1 MNKSKNDIAWESIFS
16 KYNLL
21 DKIQLDGSVEITAS
35 KINEFREARLMTKFD
50 HKSQLPL
57 LFAENNLSILPVSR
71 GSYVIGT
78 FDAFSNLTT
87 QNELEVIKISFPSF
101 LESINYRD
109 ITSEAIAIN
118 CAFVSKIIHNFVN
131 EENLFPTV
139 SGRMSSESFKFKIDS
154 MKGPFN
160 ISVSNSQ
167 IEIDGGFEGEH
178 SLCLIEAKNYI
189 SNDFII
195 RQLYYP
201 FKLWENKISKKVRP
215 IFLTYSN
222 GVFELREYEFYD
234 VNHYN
239 SLILVNH
246 RKYIFEE
253 SILNY
258 EILYEIIGSTISI
271 KEPDIPF
278 PQADNFNRVINLCEI
293 IKENQTMTKE
303 QYLQDFDFGRIDPRQ
318 HDYYTNAA
326 RYLGLVERIKDPI
339 THETAYTLSS
349 IGKNVM
355 NLSLMERQK
364 EFIRLII
371 SHYPFKKTLEL
382 CLQNGE
388 MPSKAKI
395 VEIMKRSNL
404 YNINS
409 NSTYFRR
416 SSTVF
421 SWTNW
426 IVEQVED

>member
-1 MNKSKNDIAWESIFS
+1 
-16 KYNLL
+16 
-21 DKIQLDGSVEITAS
+21 
-35 KINEFREARLMTKFD
+35 
-50 HKSQLPL
+50 
-57 LFAENNLSILPVSR
+57 
-71 GSYVIGT
+71 
-78 FDAFSNLTT
+78 
-87 QNELEVIKISFPSF
+87 
-101 LESINYRD
+101 
-109 ITSEAIAIN
+109 
-118 CAFVSKIIHNFVN
+118 
-131 EENLFPTV
+131 
-139 SGRMSSESFKFKIDS
+139 
-154 MKGPFN
+154 
-160 ISVSNSQ
+160 
-167 IEIDGGFEGEH
+167 
-178 SLCLIEAKNYI
+178 
-189 SNDFII
+189 
-195 RQLYYP
+195 
-201 FKLWENKISKKVRP
+201 
-215 IFLTYSN
+215 
-222 GVFELREYEFYD
+222 
-234 VNHYN
+234 
-239 SLILVNH
+239 
-246 RKYIFEE
+246 
-253 SILNY
+253 
-258 EILYEIIGSTISI
+258 
-271 KEPDIPF
+271 
-278 PQADNFNRVINLCEI
+278 
-293 IKENQTMTKE
+293 MTKE

-339 THETAYTLSS
+339 THEIAYTLSS